1 MNQSNIEYD
10 NKIHRFGRIS
20 LIAAFTCTLLY
31 PLAVAFIYHVPFPFK
46 AMGASFLSIMIMMI
60 PATIG
65 EFFSIA
71 PIVSPSG
78 MYMMA
83 LTGNFTNMKIPSTIA
98 ALEAA
103 GLDPTEYT
111 EESDVISTIAVG
123 TSTIVSELVIL
134 AGVFLL
140 TPLSKPLSNPALAPA
155 FNNIVPA
162 LFGALGILMIKK
174 SPKLA
179 VAPLLLGF
187 LVIKFKLIPSAF
199 ILPALVIL
207 SVAGG
212 RAVYQLGKKEH

>member
-1 MNQSNIEYD
+1 MNPTTLSSD

-20 LIAAFTCTLLY
+20 LIIAFSCTLLY
-31 PLAVAFIYHVPFPFK
+31 PLAVAFIYDVPFPFK
-46 AMGASFLSIMIMMI
+46 AMGTSFVAIMIMMI

-71 PIVSPSG
+71 PIVSPSA

-83 LTGNFTNMKIPSTIA
+83 LTGNFSNMKIPSTIA

-103 GLDPTEYT
+103 GYDPTEYT
-111 EESDVISTIAVG
+111 EESDVVSTIAVG
-123 TSTIVSELVIL
+123 ASTIISELVIL

-162 LFGALGILMIKK
+162 LFGALGIIMIKK

-179 VAPLLLGF
+179 IFPIILGF
-187 LVIKFKLIPSAF
+187 IVVKFQLIPSSF
-199 ILPALVIL
+199 VLPALVIL
-207 SVAGG
+207 SVVGG
-212 RAVYQLGKKEH
+212 RVVYSLDKKK